1 VSRPSTFPHRSKTVQ
16 SLESVVHR
24 KKVNFVVYGLWT
36 IVSGLVFLAGC
47 GSKFTYPANGV
58 PKSIEKICRDEFQI
72 DATARIVGKTVGAL
86 LYVRSIVDPKGQI
99 ASEVHDKMG
108 KVMQTVT
115 RVALSTDLQVDYCVV
130 VIRDT
135 SQGNELTIV
144 RALEDTKRANADAIG
159 IEESINR
166 TLFQQG
172 RTQPNL
178 SNGKNFVLKEIKTE
192 NFIAEQIAQRI
203 RFGFAK
209 DPKDSAN
216 KPLNLVDGA
225 FHEEHGKR
233 IFRFSLI
240 ALKLD
245 RSHQN
250 ILNVFRTVNEV
261 FAGYQFASFDELE
274 VNDYLNRE
282 KLVVDPQTL
291 LDYRT
296 KKISDNQLLE
306 KCLQESQSVQEA
318 FKLFGFSTP
327 AEGNDTASQVAR

>member
-1 VSRPSTFPHRSKTVQ
+1 
-16 SLESVVHR
+16 L
-24 KKVNFVVYGLWT
+24 FVFF
-36 IVSGLVFLAGC
+36 ISGC
-47 GSKFTYPANGV
+47 GPKFTYPANDV
-58 PKSIEKICRDEFQI
+58 PKAIEKICRDEFQI
-72 DATARIVGKTVGAL
+72 EATARVVGKTVGAL

-99 ASEVHDKMG
+99 ASEVHEKMG
-108 KVMQTVT
+108 KAMQTVT

-135 SQGNELTIV
+135 SQGNELTIA

-172 RTQPNL
+172 RVQPNPP
-178 SNGKNFVLKEIKTE
+178 NRKNFVLKEMKTE
-192 NFIAEQIAQRI
+192 NFLAEQIAQRI

-209 DPKDSAN
+209 DPKDTAD

-245 RSHQN
+245 HSHQN

-261 FAGYQFASFDELE
+261 FAGYQFISFDDLE
-274 VNDYLNRE
+274 INDYLNRE

-318 FKLFGFSTP
+318 FKLFGFSTSN
-327 AEGNDTASQVAR
+327 EGNDTPPQVAG